1 MHLLSQTPHR
11 SLSGFEREYRTRIR
25 SVRRDSMNVDRPLGV
40 EVAAVS
46 VPTRLRAT
54 VLAGRAVTLRPSQPE
69 ADADDLFEPTHGD
82 PTAEAV
88 WTYMGYGPFP
98 NRDQFRDWIAGNAA
112 STDPLFLTV
121 VSNQAQKAIGMVSI
135 LNADLA
141 NRRLELGHI
150 WYVPSAQRTSANT
163 EATLLLL
170 TEAFE
175 HYRCRRVEWKCDSL
189 NDPSRRAAER
199 LGFTFEG
206 VFRNH
211 MIVKGHNRDTAWFA
225 MTDDEWPD
233 RQKALQTR
241 LDR

>member
-1 MHLLSQTPHR
+1 MSHV
-11 SLSGFEREYRTRIR
+11 TRH
-25 SVRRDSMNVDRPLGV
+25 
-40 EVAAVS
+40 VS
-46 VPTRLRAT
+46 FPSKLRVV
-54 VLAGRAVTLRPSQPE
+54 VLTGRHVTLRPPQPE
-69 ADADDLFEPTHGD
+69 VDADDLFEPTHGD

-88 WTYMGYGPFP
+88 WTYMGYGPFSD
-98 NRDQFRDWIAGNAA
+98 RDQFRDWIAGNTA

-121 VSNQAQKAIGMVSI
+121 VSNPDQKAVGTVSI
-135 LNADLA
+135 LNADLP

-150 WYVPSAQRTSANT
+150 WYVPSVQRTAANT

-189 NDPSRRAAER
+189 NEASRRAAER

-206 VFRNH
+206 IFRNH
-211 MIVKGHNRDTAWFA
+211 MIVKGRNRDTAWFA
-225 MTDDEWPD
+225 MTDDEWPN
-233 RQKALQTR
+233 RKKALLAK

>member
-1 MHLLSQTPHR
+1 M
-11 SLSGFEREYRTRIR
+11 SG
-25 SVRRDSMNVDRPLGV
+25 VVVP
-40 EVAAVS
+40 AVP
-46 VPTRLRAT
+46 VPTELRGV
-54 VLAGRAVTLRPSQPE
+54 VLTGRDVTLRPPQPE
-69 ADADDLFEPTHGD
+69 RDADELFAAAHAD
-82 PTAEAV
+82 PELV
-88 WTYMGYGPFP
+88 WTYMGYGPFSD
-98 NRDQFRDWIAGNAA
+98 RDQFHDWIAGNAA

-121 VSNQAQKAIGMVSI
+121 VSNLAQKAIGMVSI

-163 EATLLLL
+163 EVTLLLL
-170 TEAFE
+170 IEAFE

-189 NDPSRRAAER
+189 NARSRRAAER

-211 MIVKGHNRDTAWFA
+211 MIVKGRNRDTAWFA

-233 RQKALQTR
+233 RKQAL
-241 LDR
+241 LNKLA